1 MGCTGGYADNCMW
14 YAYDNGGISLEK
26 DYPYE
31 AGANMCVADFGGAVQ
46 VNHVNPVKSKSM
58 SQLMAAIALG
68 PTSVSVDAET
78 DLFFHYTSGIISDKS
93 CGTKLDHAV
102 IAVGYG
108 TDEDSG
114 LDYYLVRNSWTSNWG
129 ENGYVRIMRGPE
141 DDWGICG
148 IQEMSVYPTTS

>member
-1 MGCTGGYADNCMW
+1 
-14 YAYDNGGISLEK
+14 
-26 DYPYE
+26 
-31 AGANMCVADFGGAVQ
+31 
-46 VNHVNPVKSKSM
+46 
-58 SQLMAAIALG
+58 MAAIALG

-108 TDEDSG
+108 TDEDTG
-114 LDYYLVRNSWTSNWG
+114 MDYYLVRNSWSSDWG